1 MDAIINWFNNSKDYH
16 TGVALYA
23 ALPSKKHHVLKRLNK
38 GKNNQNMATLV
49 SELRK
54 FKNTPV
60 IKPKAK
66 VDIPVTP
73 KPTTQTTINIE
84 AQRKQ
89 QGNISVQREFNNL
102 RIGDL
107 PAELRPNFLKAQQ
120 VFYNMIELKFA
131 LNDLPAEATDS
142 ALKIILQ
149 IEALDEERDIIWREL
164 NHWKKHKTL
173 LEVPVTDFSNLT
185 PLQLDQKRRNLRSSI
200 TKIKKRVDGWYND
213 LSEETDKHQQKL
225 IENQINKSEKLL
237 FKHDMNINK
246 INKLLCHN

>member
-1 MDAIINWFNNSKDYH
+1 MDAISNWFNNSKDYH

-23 ALPSKKHHVLKRLNK
+23 ALPSKKLQILKRLNK

-54 FKNTPV
+54 FKNAPI
-60 IKPKAK
+60 IKKETKIVVPKI
-66 VDIPVTP
+66 V
-73 KPTTQTTINIE
+73 KPTTQDTINIE
-84 AQRKQ
+84 VQRKQ
-89 QGNISVQREFNNL
+89 QGNVSVQREFNNL

-107 PAELRPNFLKAQQ
+107 PPELRPKFLKAQQ
-120 VFYNMIELKFA
+120 VFYSMIELKFA
-131 LNDLPAEATDS
+131 LNDLPPEATES
-142 ALKIILQ
+142 ALNIILQ

-164 NHWKKHKTL
+164 NHWKAHKTL

-200 TKIKKRVDGWYND
+200 TKIKKRVDAWYND
-213 LSEETDKHQQKL
+213 LAEETDTHQQKL

-246 INKLLCHN
+246 INKLL